1 MYQYVYRIT
10 AGVTDD
16 TNIDV
21 STTVSLVGRAVTLVI
36 TCMEPLKTDISDTGD
51 STCRDL
57 QN

>member
-1 MYQYVYRIT
+1 MYVYRIT

-21 STTVSLVGRAVTLVI
+21 STAVSFVGRAVTLVI
-36 TCMEPLKTDISDTGD
+36 TCMEPLKTDVSDTGD
-51 STCRDL
+51 STCQDL